1 MHRNL
6 IVAGATG
13 RVGSSFVTRLLNQQ
27 AQLGRGGLSVFL
39 YATLSSTAS
48 SFSTDGVDQADSR
61 PSRPWNRDWQGL
73 ISKISQESLG
83 NPTLVDCTASPELS
97 ELYPRFLEAGISI
110 VSANKLAWGSPL
122 DAYEALY
129 LAAAR
134 GQAHLGY
141 ETTVG
146 SAVPMLAAV
155 RSARLSGDEIVNITG
170 VLSGTLS
177 FVLSAV
183 NDGRPFSEAVR
194 EARELGLTEPHPK
207 EDLTGADVG
216 RKLLILVR
224 EGGLRLEPGDIRVE
238 SLVPAHLEA
247 EADAEAFLKGLE
259 SVDAEWSA
267 RAERARRSAKRLV
280 YSAQMKPEPTAG
292 VRAVSAETRLG
303 SLDGVENAL
312 ELHTIEAGD
321 VPLFLS
327 GRGAGPDVTA
337 MGVLA
342 DVIQMATVAGGRT

>member
-13 RVGSSFVTRLLNQQ
+13 RVGSSFVNRVLNQKK
-27 AQLGRGGLSVFL
+27 QLAGRELSVSL
-39 YATLSSTAS
+39 YGTLSSTAA
-48 SFSTDGVDQADSR
+48 SFSDGLSQAAAR
-61 PSRPWNRDWQGL
+61 PSSPWNRDWAGL
-73 ISKISQESLG
+73 ISRLSQESVV
-83 NPTLVDCTASPELS
+83 NPTLVDCTASTELS
-97 ELYPRFLEAGISI
+97 DLYPRFLRAGISI
-110 VSANKLAWGSPL
+110 VSANKLAWSSPL
-122 DAYEALY
+122 TSYTALY
-129 LAAAR
+129 RAAAT
-134 GQAHLGY
+134 GQARLGY

-155 RSARLSGDEIVNITG
+155 RSARLSGDEIVDIVG

-183 NDGRPFSEAVR
+183 NDGCPFSRAVR

-216 RKLLILVR
+216 RKLLILMR
-224 EGGLRLEPGDIRVE
+224 EGGFRPEPSDIRVE

-247 EADAEAFLKGLE
+247 EPDAEAFLEGLE
-259 SVDAEWSA
+259 SVDAEWAARAARALRSA
-267 RAERARRSAKRLV
+267 RRLV

-292 VRAVSAETRLG
+292 IRCMSMETRLG
-303 SLDGVENAL
+303 SLEGVENAL
-312 ELHTIEAGD
+312 ELHTNEAGD

-337 MGVLA
+337 LGVLA
-342 DVIQMATVAGGRT
+342 DVIQMAAVGDRT